1 LGITTGRLRDAH
13 QPQDFVQGSS
23 SHPGQFPGGFHKEE
37 SSEEEESVDPQSPVI
52 PRARASS
59 RSSPLS
65 RHSASTPG
73 EEEEGAS
80 SEESSSPTPGL
91 LVPLLDSL
99 ESKQNESGST
109 GNGSG
114 SSSTETTTQSSSD
127 RVENLLTTLMQEGG
141 VRFLNYLLAKA
152 VTPDS
157 ESLDISKVREWSYR
171 DILHMHKVQQKEWE
185 AACQQELDSLRA
197 RDVYDLVNPLSG
209 RKIIKNRWVFDIKT
223 DGHKKA
229 RLVAKRFS
237 QVEGIDFND
246 IFSPVVRYKTVQLIL
261 TLAVLE
267 NWHMSSV
274 DVKTAFLYGELDKE
288 LYMEQPEGFK
298 ISGKEHLVL

>member
-1 LGITTGRLRDAH
+1 MGITTGRLRDAH

-80 SEESSSPTPGL
+80 SEESSSPNSGP
-91 LVPLLDSL
+91 LVPQWLYDSP
-99 ESKQNESGST
+99 ESEENGNGST

-114 SSSTETTTQSSSD
+114 SSSTETTTQSSSN
-127 RVENLLTTLMQEGG
+127 RVETLLTTLTQEGG

-152 VTPDS
+152 VSPDS

-171 DILHMHKVQQKEWE
+171 DILSM
-185 AACQQELDSLRA
+185 
-197 RDVYDLVNPLSG
+197 N
-209 RKIIKNRWVFDIKT
+209 
-223 DGHKKA
+223 KA
-229 RLVAKRFS
+229 
-237 QVEGIDFND
+237 
-246 IFSPVVRYKTVQLIL
+246 
-261 TLAVLE
+261 
-267 NWHMSSV
+267 
-274 DVKTAFLYGELDKE
+274 
-288 LYMEQPEGFK
+288 
-298 ISGKEHLVL
+298 